1 MKNIADHLFDI
12 FENSVNANAD
22 MVIIKISF
30 SERIF
35 HCSITDNGIG
45 ITGEEVLDPFVTSR
59 KTRKVGL
66 GLPLLKKAAED
77 TGGYLKIKK
86 TNQMG
91 GTSLEFEIDMSHID
105 AKPFGD
111 LPQTFADIYF
121 AWPNIDLKL
130 YIIKNSKQEK
140 ILDFHTMREKEKR
153 GLSDFIE
160 TRRKILT
167 IMHEEMKNLNI
178 IE

>member
-22 MVIIKISF
+22 RVTMKITF
-30 SERIF
+30 LKGF
-35 HCSITDNGIG
+35 FYCSISDNGIG

-77 TGGYLKIKK
+77 TGGYLTIKRG
-86 TNQMG
+86 NQKG

-140 ILDFHTMREKEKR
+140 VLDFHTMREKENR
-153 GLSDFIE
+153 GLSDSIE
-160 TRRKILT
+160 TRQKILT
-167 IMHEEMKNLNI
+167 IMHKEMKNLNI
-178 IE
+178 E

>member
-1 MKNIADHLFDI
+1 LKNIADHLFDI

-140 ILDFHTMREKEKR
+140 VLDFYTMREKENR
-153 GLSDFIE
+153 GLSNFIK
-160 TRRKILT
+160 TRRKIVS